1 MIRAALVPVLKDR
14 LLPPVSRA
22 YAQDDI
28 KDGDIFRV
36 APPEYMKAEYYLRG
50 STGKGIDNS
59 NAGPEGL

>member
-1 MIRAALVPVLKDR
+1 M
-14 LLPPVSRA
+14 PPVSRA